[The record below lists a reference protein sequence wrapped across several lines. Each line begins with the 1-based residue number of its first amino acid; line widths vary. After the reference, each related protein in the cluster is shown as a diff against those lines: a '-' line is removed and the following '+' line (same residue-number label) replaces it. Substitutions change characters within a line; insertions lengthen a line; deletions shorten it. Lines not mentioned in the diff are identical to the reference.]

1 MLLEKYE
8 NLLELSVKQ
17 LLIQLNLATSIPLVQ
32 TTLREEI
39 LAGRNFSG
47 KKIWR
52 IWRMPKNYKFGGNLI
67 WWMPKDYKFGGNL
80 IWRIREK

>member
-17 LLIQLNLATSIPLVQ
+17 LLIQLNLVTSIPLVQ

-39 LAGRNFSG
+39 LAGR
-47 KKIWR
+47 
-52 IWRMPKNYKFGGNLI
+52 KFGGCQKIINLA
-67 WWMPKDYKFGGNL
+67 DA
-80 IWRIREK
+80 EKL

>member
-52 IWRMPKNYKFGGNLI
+52 IWRNLIWRMPKN
-67 WWMPKDYKFGGNL
+67 YKFGGNL

>member
-32 TTLREEI
+32 TTSREEI

-52 IWRMPKNYKFGGNLI
+52 MPKNYKFGGCRKIINLA
-67 WWMPKDYKFGGNL
+67 DAERL
-80 IWRIREK
+80 